1 MCGIVGVYNRDR
13 ERNCSEERLIAMRDL
28 QLHRGPDDQGIYLDG
43 NLGLGHRRLSII
55 DLGSGHQPM
64 LTPDGNLVVVF
75 NGEIYNHQA
84 LRRELEARGCVF
96 RTHSDTE
103 VLLHLYLEY
112 GEQGVNRLN
121 GIFAFAIWEKPTRKL
136 FLARDHMGIKPLYY
150 YRGARSFLFSS
161 EVKSL
166 FASGEVTAR
175 CNVDVLPEYFAF
187 RQVAGERTLFED
199 IKSLLPGHCM
209 TVVDGVVTVNQYW
222 SPLGHAPRPA
232 RSLDESVDELD
243 ALLTDAVSMQMMSDV
258 PLGTFCSGGIDSSL
272 VTALC
277 ARVAGRSIDTYS
289 VGFHESA
296 YDETNYARMVS
307 RQYSTNH
314 HELRLSNEEFAER
327 LPNMVWHN
335 DEPLNFPNSVLIQA
349 LSELAKRR
357 VTVVLTGEGAD
368 ELFAGYPRYHI
379 PTLVARFQRLP
390 QWMRRTLAMA
400 SGITGDRRLRKLAD
414 QLERPMTDVL
424 MYNAA
429 TLERD
434 RLEELWP
441 DAADRVFGYRM
452 ELLRQLGSEAGW
464 LRRMSMLD
472 QHTYLISILN
482 RQDKMSMA
490 ASVES
495 RVPLLDYRL
504 VEFANGLPDSHRQ
517 GQRQTKLILKRVAER
532 YLPRDVIYRRKS
544 GFGIPLAEWFRKN
557 DGLGRLAQHELTEV
571 SVPELGG
578 RVETSRLLAEHRAGK
593 RDHGEFLW
601 TLLNF
606 ALWKKAFG
614 IA

>member
-1 MCGIVGVYNRDR
+1 MCGIVGIYNRDR
-13 ERNCSEERLIAMRDL
+13 EHSCSEERLLAMRDL
-28 QLHRGPDDQGIYLDG
+28 QFHRGPDDQGIYLDG
-43 NLGLGHRRLSII
+43 SVGMGHRRLSII

-64 LTPDGNLVVVF
+64 MTPDGNLAVVF
-75 NGEIYNHQA
+75 NGEIYNYMV
-84 LRRELEARGCVF
+84 LRSELEARGCVF

-103 VLLHLYLEY
+103 VLLHLYREH
-112 GEQGVNRLN
+112 GEHGVSRLN
-121 GIFAFAIWEKPTRKL
+121 GIFAFAIWEKKSRKL

-150 YRGARSFLFSS
+150 YMGPRSFVFSS
-161 EVKSL
+161 EVKSI

-175 CNVDVLPEYFAF
+175 CNVDAVPEYFAF
-187 RQVAGERTLFED
+187 RQVAGERTLFQD
-199 IKSLLPGHCM
+199 IKTLLPGHCM
-209 TVVDGVVTVNQYW
+209 TISDGVATVSQYW

-232 RSLDESVDELD
+232 RSLDDSVDELD

-277 ARVAGRSIDTYS
+277 ARAAGRPIDTYS
-289 VGFHESA
+289 VGFHEAA
-296 YDETNYARMVS
+296 YDETAYARMVS
-307 RQYSTNH
+307 GQYATHH
-314 HELRLSNEEFAER
+314 HELRLTNEEFAER
-327 LPNMVWHN
+327 LPKMVWHN
-335 DEPLNFPNSVLIQA
+335 DEPLNFPNSVLIHA

-390 QWMRRTLAMA
+390 RWVRSILATA
-400 SGITGDRRLRKLAD
+400 SGVAGDRRLRKLAD
-414 QLERPMTDVL
+414 QLERPMADVL

-429 TLERD
+429 TLEHE
-434 RLEELWP
+434 RLCELWP
-441 DAADRVFGYRM
+441 EAGNRQFGYRM
-452 ELLRQLGSEAGW
+452 ELLQKLGSEEGW

-472 QHTYLISILN
+472 QHTYLVSILN

-495 RVPLLDYRL
+495 RVPLLDYRI
-504 VEFANGLPDSHRQ
+504 VEFANSLPDSHRQ

-544 GFGIPLAEWFRKN
+544 GFGIPLSEWFRTN
-557 DGLGRLAQHELTEV
+557 DGLGKLAQHELTDA
-571 SVPELGG
+571 SFAELGG
-578 RVETSRLLAEHRAGK
+578 RVKASQLLDEHRSGK

-601 TLLNF
+601 TMINF